1 MPILIKDIIYVN
13 MNRRN
18 ILIHTRKGDFISSCT
33 MHEME
38 DLVKGCGFYRSHRS
52 YLINLDE
59 TINYEGMNIIMSDG
73 TKSYLSKDKQ
83 SEFKEKLLAR
93 KFEMANG

>member
-1 MPILIKDIIYVN
+1 MIFYIIYY
-13 MNRRN
+13 
-18 ILIHTRKGDFISSCT
+18 FISSCT

-73 TKSYLSKDKQ
+73 TKAYLSKDKQ
-83 SEFKEKLLAR
+83 SEFKENCWH
-93 KFEMANG
+93 ANLKWQTDKM